1 MLELSGNSSPKGKVL
16 REPFKVELK
25 ESRESCSSYV
35 KKRKLGVGGG
45 STLKGKVGEGETVSV
60 FSSPHLGTLK
70 PVLEFG
76 I

>member
-35 KKRKLGVGGG
+35 KKGKLRVGGEIH
-45 STLKGKVGEGETVSV
+45 SQRKGRRR
-60 FSSPHLGTLK
+60 
-70 PVLEFG
+70 
-76 I
+76 